1 MKKISKFVLLFIV
14 CTFIFM
20 GGVNAATGRAEVISK
35 TRYRY
40 QYSFGAN
47 NYSLYAQNAVLKGTN
62 HSLYAY
68 NIGLTEKDLYDIY
81 DKDVDTFIPKEDF
94 EKIKEAVYYGDM
106 KYNET
111 NNSEYLL
118 VTYGLMIKALKPDK
132 FAYSSYKDKE
142 STYFEKLET
151 SLQEEINN
159 YFVKPS
165 FDNEKIQLNL
175 NESLDIIDKNNILST
190 YEIDSV
196 AGDSVSYEIIDN
208 KISLKVLKPG
218 TTSFKLKK
226 EYHDKDYN
234 MELLSSKKG
243 FGVTA
248 GNFILYSTFS
258 ININGGRIA
267 LDIKDDK
274 ALDNGKLNATY
285 VIYNKED
292 ELVYQIST
300 NTEGIF
306 YTNYLPNGSYYVKEL
321 RNSDIYQKNNNIYKV
336 NLNNDEQ
343 SVSIINHKKKVV
355 NINNKVKEN
364 LRNITIK
371 FVNEEGKMIND
382 NIKFSIMDK
391 NYQCTGKKDIVLKD
405 GTYILNILEIPDEY
419 IVDNKE
425 KIISINDNMDVEIT
439 LKNKEEGLGFEEV
452 SNASNDTIIIKPKEE
467 VVEEINVPDTFSFNY
482 LFIFVG
488 LSYVKKFSKR

>member
-1 MKKISKFVLLFIV
+1 MKKIFKFGLLLIM

-20 GGVNAATGRAEVISK
+20 GGVNAATGRAEVMSK
-35 TRYRY
+35 TKYRY
-40 QYSFGAN
+40 QYSFGTN
-47 NYSLYAQNAVLKGTN
+47 NYSLYAQNAVLKGTD

-68 NIGLTEKDLYDIY
+68 NIGLTEKDLYEIY
-81 DKDVDTFIPKEDF
+81 DKDVDTFVSKEDF

-106 KYNET
+106 KYKET

-118 VTYGLMIKALKPDK
+118 VTYGLIIKELKPDK
-132 FAYSSYKDKE
+132 FAYSAYKDKE
-142 STYFEKLET
+142 PAYFEELET

-159 YFVKPS
+159 YFLKPS
-165 FDNEKIQLNL
+165 FDNKEINLNL

-190 YEIDSV
+190 YEIDSIT
-196 AGDSVSYEIIDN
+196 GNSVSYEIIDN

-218 TTSFKLKK
+218 TTTLKLKK

-234 MELLSSKKG
+234 MELLNSKKG

-248 GNFILYSTFS
+248 GNFLSYSTFS
-258 ININGGRIA
+258 INVDGGRIA

-274 ALDNGKLNATY
+274 SSSNGKLNATY
-285 VIYNKED
+285 GIYNKED

-321 RNSDIYQKNNNIYKV
+321 SNSEIYQKNNNIYKV
-336 NLNNDEQ
+336 NINNEEQ

-355 NINNKVKEN
+355 NIDNKVEEN
-364 LRNITIK
+364 LRDIMVK

-391 NYQCTGKKDIVLKD
+391 NYQCNGKKDIVLKD

-425 KIISINDNMDVEIT
+425 IIISVNDNMDVEIT
-439 LKNKEEGLGFEEV
+439 LKYKEECFGFEEV
-452 SNASNDTIIIKPKEE
+452 SNDNTVIIKPKEE
-467 VVEEINVPDTFSFNY
+467 VIEEIDVPDTFSFNY
-482 LFIFVG
+482 FFIFIG